1 MTGYLCE
8 AVEAAYGVDEG
19 EVRLIFTCQKIADN
33 ADIPSRAAALGLNE
47 LSERGLV
54 ELYLGRI
61 VVPDV
66 ARLRARRD
74 ELAGLARR

>member
-1 MTGYLCE
+1 ME
-8 AVEAAYGVDEG
+8 AVYGVDEG
-19 EVRLIFTCQKIADN
+19 EIRLILTCQKIADN
-33 ADIPSRAAALGLNE
+33 ADIPSKAAAIGLNE
-47 LSERGLV
+47 LSSRGLV

-74 ELAGLARR
+74 ELAALARRSIVPRPS